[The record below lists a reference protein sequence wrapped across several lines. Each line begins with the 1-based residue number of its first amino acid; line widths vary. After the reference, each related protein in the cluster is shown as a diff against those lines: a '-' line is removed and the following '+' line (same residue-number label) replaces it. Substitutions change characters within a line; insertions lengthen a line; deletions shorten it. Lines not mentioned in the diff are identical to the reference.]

1 MEHALDGLAE
11 ALDFCRAR
19 EAGRQ
24 LAVAARRF
32 HEQHVGL
39 DVLEPGA
46 PQDGL
51 VMETNVAGVEEG
63 FLPAAHHDAGGA
75 ERVAGVIEFQGGRE
89 EAGAGLVKRGPLD
102 LAVVFEPLDA
112 RGQFVHLVVAVEGV
126 LFDAQFVAL
135 PLHDVDRVVEHA
147 LDQEVA
153 QLGHQDMGLGK
164 VAQGNRQR
172 PDMVVMA
179 MGDGDGV
186 HLFLLDQVIARQ
198 GAPAFEPGM
207 GAGIH
212 QQPMPLHLDEPG
224 GGADVRVGV
233 EVEDLHFIRP

>member
-1 MEHALDGLAE
+1 MACAE
-11 ALDFCRAR
+11 ALDFFLAR

-24 LAVAARRF
+24 LAVAARGF
-32 HEQHVGL
+32 HEEHVRL
-39 DVLEPGA
+39 HVLEPGA
-46 PQDGL
+46 PQNGL

-63 FLPAAHHDAGGA
+63 FLAAAHHDAGGA
-75 ERVAGVIEFQGGRE
+75 ERVAGVIEFQRGRDE
-89 EAGAGLVKRGPLD
+89 SGAGLVERGPLD

-112 RGQFVHLVVAVEGV
+112 RGQLVHLVVAVERV
-126 LFDAQFVAL
+126 LLDAQFVAL

-164 VAQGNRQR
+164 VAQGHGQR
-172 PDMVVMA
+172 PDMIVMA

-186 HLFLLDQVIARQ
+186 HLFLLDQIITRQ
-198 GAPAFEPGM
+198 GGPAFEPGM
-207 GAGIH
+207 RAGIH

-224 GGADVRVGV
+224 GGADVGVRV
-233 EVEDLHFIRP
+233 EVEDLHFMRP